1 MNSLQT
7 SIRSISVLP
16 SISRLLLLVV
26 LLGVGNCWADPVWHC
41 SRNGGASK
49 DNVLAQADQFSIAS
63 MGQSEEVIG
72 VSIRDLIDIYTG
84 VPVKI
89 GGKPLSAC
97 FISGHDAITVSALT
111 SLGLKT
117 SVIQALG
124 RKSTIV
130 QSHLFMV
137 SDEVSMQTC
146 IAKHFPA
153 VGYLSKP
160 TETEHVTTCF

>member
-1 MNSLQT
+1 
-7 SIRSISVLP
+7 
-16 SISRLLLLVV
+16 V
-26 LLGVGNCWADPVWHC
+26 LLGLGNCWADPVWHC

-49 DNVLAQADQFSIAS
+49 GNVLAQADHFSIAS

-111 SLGLKT
+111 SLGLKA

-137 SDEVSMQTC
+137 SDEVSMQNC

-153 VGYLSKP
+153 VGYLAKT
-160 TETEHVTTCF
+160 TETEHITTCF